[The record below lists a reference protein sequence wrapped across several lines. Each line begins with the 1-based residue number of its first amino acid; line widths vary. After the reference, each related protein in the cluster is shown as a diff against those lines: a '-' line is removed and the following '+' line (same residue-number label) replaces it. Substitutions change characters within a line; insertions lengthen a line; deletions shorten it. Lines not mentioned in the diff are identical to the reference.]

1 MDTHPLL
8 VQDDSLHPDER
19 TRYPAIRA
27 GAFWAAVLLPFC
39 ALALLASGLSTTT
52 EYVSF
57 VSLVV
62 VNLVALV
69 AGHDYGSN

>member
-1 MDTHPLL
+1 MTPSTPTNERGTPRSA
-8 VQDDSLHPDER
+8 SLP
-19 TRYPAIRA
+19 TPIRA
-27 GAFWAAVLLPFC
+27 GAFWAAVALPFC